1 MKKLFV
7 ILNVLLVIMTIGSY
21 IAPHV
26 HPSTLGL
33 LPILGLGYPALLFA
47 NLIAITVWFFWYKK
61 YTVISLFTLIIG
73 IPSCQKLFTVSLPGS
88 SDKSISIATYN
99 ANFSKPI
106 VFAPKEDQSTIGAN
120 FKAHLKEND
129 HIDILCLQEYG
140 ERTSTYI
147 GEAMTFPYRYQLDGK
162 SVAIL
167 SKWPIV
173 DRGMVDF
180 KSTSANICLWA
191 DISINNQVIRVY
203 TTHLESNR
211 HDGEVPDVIAETA
224 PEAMSNSALLGVV
237 RHYQKFSIHRVTQ
250 AHQMVSHKAESPHPV
265 IICGDM
271 NDTPQSHVY
280 RVLSENMQD
289 SWLDEGLGIGSTFGE
304 KIPAL
309 RIDYIFADDNID
321 ILDHNIH
328 RSDFSDHYLVE
339 SVVEIK

>member
-1 MKKLFV
+1 
-7 ILNVLLVIMTIGSY
+7 MTLGSY

-26 HPSTLGL
+26 HPNTFGL
-33 LPILGLGYPALLFA
+33 LPILGLGYPALLMA
-47 NLIAITVWFFWYKK
+47 NLIAILVWFFWDRKH
-61 YTVISLFTLIIG
+61 TVFSLVTLIIG
-73 IPSCQKLFTVSLPGS
+73 IPSCQKIVTVSIPVS
-88 SDKSISIATYN
+88 SSKSISIATYN

-106 VFAPKEDQSTIGAN
+106 AFAPTKEQSTLVAN
-120 FKAHLKEND
+120 FEAHLNDYD

-140 ERTSTYI
+140 ERTRTYI
-147 GEAMTFPYRYQLDGK
+147 SKAMTFPHSHELEGK

-173 DRGMVDF
+173 DKGIVDF

-191 DISINNQVIRVY
+191 DIAVRDKVIRIY

-211 HDGEVPDVIAETA
+211 HDGEVPDVIVETA
-224 PEAMSNSALLGVV
+224 PEAMNNLALLGVV
-237 RHYQKFSIHRVTQ
+237 KHYQKFSAYRVAQ
-250 AHQMVSHKAESPHPV
+250 AHMIRSHMTRSTHPV

-280 RVLSENMQD
+280 KVLCENMQD
-289 SWLDEGLGIGSTFGE
+289 SWVDEGLGIGSTFGE

-309 RIDYIFADDNID
+309 RIDYIFADGSID
-321 ILDHNIH
+321 VLDHNIH

-339 SVVEIK
+339 SKVEIR